1 MNNNF
6 DAWAEKRYP
15 LASRQDSLGGFSR
28 DMRKSALEGFEV
40 ATALSGVV
48 IAKQAMQLKALAADN
63 QRLREALIAA
73 SKAYSKAQLGLI
85 VDAALAG
92 SKGVE

>member
-1 MNNNF
+1 MSEVDRFWCHEARNVRCVRESDYDRDIMAAIAAGQRMQF
-6 DAWAEKRYP
+6 KCGEIAAE
-15 LASRQDSLGGFSR
+15 
-28 DMRKSALEGFEV
+28 
-40 ATALSGVV
+40 
-48 IAKQAMQLKALAADN
+48 N

-92 SKGVE
+92 SKEGE